1 MTGDIL
7 ARELVK
13 IRPDIPI
20 IPCSEFTR
28 DFNPATYKK
37 MGIQVLLTKPFS
49 IEEIG
54 KSIRSVLDRLTAHA
68 RPIKI

>member
-7 ARELVK
+7 AQELVK
-13 IRPDIPI
+13 IRPDILI

-28 DFNPATYKK
+28 NFDPATYKK
-37 MGIQVLLTKPFS
+37 MGTQALLMKSFS

-54 KSIRSVLDRLTAHA
+54 KSIYSVLD
-68 RPIKI
+68 PK